1 MKNKKLLTAAA
12 SAALVAVVGIGA
24 TLAYFTDT
32 DEVSN
37 VVTMGHVDITLSE
50 EEAGNIPGEG
60 LTFDN
65 VMPGDTLDKTPVI
78 TLNDDSQ
85 DAYVRMKM
93 EIQVTSGDISDY
105 DIEELR
111 QGLTE
116 DITGTDTG
124 WYLGA
129 DGYYYYNQSLSA
141 GEDVTFFDTVTIPGS
156 WKNNTADGS
165 FTIKLTAEAIQAA
178 NITPETVAPADG
190 ITMITA
196 WPEADIE
203 QYTPATE

>member
-12 SAALVAVVGIGA
+12 SVALVAVVGIGA
-24 TLAYFTDT
+24 TLAYFTDS
-32 DEVSN
+32 DERTN
-37 VVTMGHVDITLSE
+37 TVTMGHVDITLTE
-50 EEAGNIPGEG
+50 EEEEIPGEG

-65 VMPGDTLDKTPVI
+65 VMPGDTLDKTPII

-85 DAYVRMKM
+85 DAYVRMKIDI
-93 EIQVTSGDISDY
+93 EVTGGAITEA

>member
-1 MKNKKLLTAAA
+1 MNKKKLLTAAV
-12 SAALVAVVGIGA
+12 STALVAVVGIGA

-37 VVTMGHVDITLSE
+37 VVTMGHVDIALSE
-50 EEAGNIPGEG
+50 EETGNIPGEG

-65 VMPGDTLDKTPVI
+65 VMPGDVLDKTPQI
-78 TLNDDSQ
+78 LLYADSQ

-93 EIQVTSGDISDY
+93 DIEITGGIITEA

-129 DGYYYYNQSLSA
+129 DGYYYYNEALSA
-141 GEDVTFFDTVTIPGS
+141 DEKVTFFDKVRIPTD

-178 NITPETVAPADG
+178 NVTPETVEPAEG
-190 ITMITA
+190 ITMITG

-203 QYTPATE
+203 QY

>member
-12 SAALVAVVGIGA
+12 SVALVAVVGIGA

-37 VVTMGHVDITLSE
+37 VVTMGHVDIALSE
-50 EEAGNIPGEG
+50 EETGNIPGDG

-65 VMPGDTLDKTPVI
+65 IMPGDVLDKTPQILVYP
-78 TLNDDSQ
+78 DSQ

-93 EIQVTSGDISDY
+93 DIEVTGGAITED

-111 QGLTE
+111 QSMTE

-129 DGYYYYNQSLSA
+129 DGYYYYNEALSA
-141 GEDVTFFDTVTIPGS
+141 DEEVTFFDTVTIPS
-156 WKNNTADGS
+156 DWKNNTADGS

-178 NITPETVAPADG
+178 NITPETTSAG
-190 ITMITA
+190 MISG

-203 QYTPATE
+203 QY

>member
-1 MKNKKLLTAAA
+1 MKNKKLLTAAV
-12 SAALVAVVGIGA
+12 STALVAVVGIGA
-24 TLAYFTDT
+24 TLAYFTDSE
-32 DEVSN
+32 EVSN

-50 EEAGNIPGEG
+50 EETGNIPGEG

-65 VMPGDTLDKTPVI
+65 VMPGDVLDKTPQI
-78 TLNDDSQ
+78 LLNADSQ

-93 EIQVTSGDISDY
+93 DIETTGGNITEA

-129 DGYYYYNQSLSA
+129 DGYYYYNDALSA
-141 GEDVTFFDTVTIPGS
+141 GEQVTFFETVTIPTD
-156 WKNNTADGS
+156 WKNNTADGT

-178 NITPETVAPADG
+178 NVTPETTPAG
-190 ITMITA
+190 MISA

-203 QYTPATE
+203 QYTAATE